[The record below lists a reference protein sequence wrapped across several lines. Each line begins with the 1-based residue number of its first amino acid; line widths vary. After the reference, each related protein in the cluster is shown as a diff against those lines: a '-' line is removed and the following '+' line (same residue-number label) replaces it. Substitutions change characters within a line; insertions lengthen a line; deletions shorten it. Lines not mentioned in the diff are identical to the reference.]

1 MEPGGNPMPEKLDV
15 ENLDAVLTKGL
26 KRLSTYVTRATLVGD
41 FVFIFFKAEPKKNV
55 GRFRNSIM
63 DFLLE
68 KTENHYSFFK
78 AKTNQWVF
86 RQEAL

>member
-1 MEPGGNPMPEKLDV
+1 MPDMPDAA
-15 ENLDAVLTKGL
+15 NLDAVLTKGL
-26 KRLSTYVTRATLVGD
+26 KRLSAFVTRATLVGD
-41 FVFIFFKAEPKKNV
+41 FVFIFFKAEPKKNPEHFKDAV
-55 GRFRNSIM
+55 M

-86 RQEAL
+86 RQEAV

>member
-1 MEPGGNPMPEKLDV
+1 MPDKLDA
-15 ENLDAVLTKGL
+15 ENLDAELTKGL
-26 KRLSTYVTRATLVGD
+26 KCLSTYVTRATLVGD
-41 FVFIFFKAEPKKNV
+41 FIFIFFKAEPKKDV
-55 GRFRNSIM
+55 GQFRNAII

>member
-1 MEPGGNPMPEKLDV
+1 MESGGYPMPEKLDA
-15 ENLDAVLTKGL
+15 ENLDVVLTKGL
-26 KRLSTYVTRATLVGD
+26 KRLSAYVTRATLMGD
-41 FVFIFFKAEPKKNV
+41 FIFIFFKAEPKKDV
-55 GRFRNSIM
+55 GRFRDSIM

-86 RQEAL
+86 RQEAV